1 MSLKE
6 KKVKIEDSWHD
17 LLEEEFDKAYFLEI
31 KEFVKNEYETKTIYP
46 HPKHILNAFNS
57 TPVNNAKVVILGQD
71 PYHGPN
77 QAHGLCFSVLKDVK
91 KPPSLINIF
100 KEIAND
106 LGLNIPSHGNLQ
118 SWADQGV
125 LLTNS
130 TLTVQKGKANSHKSI
145 GWDTFTDKAI
155 EKISSERENLVF
167 LLWGSYAHKKEELI
181 DKGKHLILKAPHPS
195 PLSAYNGFFGCK
207 HFSKTN
213 DYLIKNNITPID
225 WSIN

>member
-46 HPKHILNAFNS
+46 HPKHIFNAFNS

-100 KEIAND
+100 
-106 LGLNIPSHGNLQ
+106 
-118 SWADQGV
+118 
-125 LLTNS
+125 
-130 TLTVQKGKANSHKSI
+130 
-145 GWDTFTDKAI
+145 
-155 EKISSERENLVF
+155 
-167 LLWGSYAHKKEELI
+167 
-181 DKGKHLILKAPHPS
+181 
-195 PLSAYNGFFGCK
+195 
-207 HFSKTN
+207 
-213 DYLIKNNITPID
+213 
-225 WSIN
+225 